1 MAWEHFTLD
10 RAEFE
15 LSGEYFPPT
24 MLGSY
29 KHSETVQSTEKISS
43 EDGLPKI
50 SVVIPLYNT
59 EKYIEECL
67 TSLLD
72 QTMQDFEVIVVDDC
86 STDRSAAIV
95 DGMRDKF
102 GDRLTLIR
110 LKKNNGEPGT
120 PRNIGIKF
128 AVGKY
133 LYFVDSDD
141 ILMPESLNV
150 LYTTAEQMNTEVVHV
165 MRRYDFHQE
174 KTFSDIINGVIAY
187 RTKREN
193 KPPLFEQ
200 CDLERRI
207 VRFYKINFA
216 IEPWNFFV
224 KRSFIISN
232 MIDFAPTFLF
242 DDTFFAF
249 CCTCCSNV
257 YVRIYDVLYA
267 RRHRESSIISFEYDV
282 ASHICSN
289 IVSLNLV
296 FQRSDKNFFA
306 EHLYH
311 NYVAH
316 EYFFRR
322 LLRVLSYVRR
332 YYNSNAPSALFAFA
346 EKILP
351 DKMNFNA
358 CLIAYCFSN
367 ANIQSEEIAERDR
380 RIKQLRA
387 KLEQLKADQTN
398 QAEQTKNPAK

>member
-216 IEPWNFFV
+216 IEPWNFF
-224 KRSFIISN
+224 
-232 MIDFAPTFLF
+232 
-242 DDTFFAF
+242 
-249 CCTCCSNV
+249 
-257 YVRIYDVLYA
+257 
-267 RRHRESSIISFEYDV
+267 
-282 ASHICSN
+282 
-289 IVSLNLV
+289 
-296 FQRSDKNFFA
+296 A

-398 QAEQTKNPAK
+398 QAEQTKNPAKGQDHHAAPCGFIFSSCLSCRPTSCRPIS